1 MNKNLIKKIFL
12 NKNRVRKV
20 FVFMFLALFVF
31 TSCKQESISN
41 KTDISI
47 IPMPQKIEVKKGRF
61 YFTNKI
67 SIVTEY
73 NSDKIDDAIT
83 YFTDKLKRVGD
94 FEISKSSKLP
104 TEEESVIVISQNKNI
119 GEEAY
124 NLTVTDKQI
133 TIEVEGGAGL
143 FYAFQTIL
151 QLLPPQVYSNTEQ
164 VNIDLTIPCV
174 TIEDAPAYKW
184 RGFMLDVSRHFF
196 PKEFI
201 FKVLDYLAIHKLNTF
216 HWHLVD
222 DQGWRIEI
230 KKYPKLTEIGAWRAD
245 REDQPW
251 DSDREP
257 QRKGEKA
264 TYGGYYTQEDIKKII
279 KYAEERFITIVP
291 EIEMPGHCSA
301 ALAAYPQYSCTGEHL
316 TVPVGSVWHDR
327 KIYCAGKDSTFE
339 FLDNIL
345 AEVMELFPSKYIH
358 IGGDEA
364 QKDAWK
370 VCEKC
375 QTRIKEE
382 GLQNVEE
389 LQGYFIKRIEKFI
402 NSKGKTLIGWDEIL
416 EGGLSPN
423 ATVMSWRGLSG
434 GITSARDGHDVV
446 FSPVDYCYFDYYQGN
461 PKYEPVAYNKYL
473 PIKKV
478 YSFDPSL
485 KDSLTTEEQKHV
497 LGVQANLWTEYVPT
511 EAQAE
516 YMMFPRLA
524 ALSEVAWTKRENKEW
539 NDFSKRLEKQ
549 FLRYNFL
556 DVNYSK
562 SAYNVTANYKVDKE
576 QRNII
581 VTLENEIGNTQIRYT
596 TDGSEPTAKSN
607 LYTNPFHIDK
617 VLTIKAATF
626 KNNKM
631 VSQVTSLDVLANKA
645 TGLPV
650 KVQYPYDERY
660 PANGKYALT
669 DGIRGSVNYTNG
681 EWQGYFGVD
690 LVATID
696 LLKEQ
701 EVNKVIISF
710 LEAISSGIFFPKE
723 IEVFT
728 SENGNDFNKVST
740 QKVDKT
746 SIDDGT
752 VIKVFEIPF
761 KVTQCRYIRVV
772 AKTIG
777 KCPKGHIYEGTK
789 AFMFVD
795 EIVVE

>member
-1 MNKNLIKKIFL
+1 MIHNKLSAILFPFIIF
-12 NKNRVRKV
+12 
-20 FVFMFLALFVF
+20 FI
-31 TSCKQESISN
+31 SCSYNSDMITVPN
-41 KTDISI
+41 ISI
-47 IPMPQKIEVKKGRF
+47 IPKPTKIEIKEGQF
-61 YFTNKI
+61 DFSNKI
-67 SIVTEY
+67 VIVTKY
-73 NSDKIDDAIT
+73 NSDKVNDAIK
-83 YFTDKLKRVGD
+83 YFSKRLKITGNIDAEKSEKKL
-94 FEISKSSKLP
+94 
-104 TEEESVIVISQNKNI
+104 NKNCQI
-119 GEEAY
+119 IEIKQKSKIKNEAY
-124 NLTVTDKQI
+124 KLTVSNNKI
-133 TIEVEGGAGL
+133 IIEVSSGSGL

-151 QLLPPQVYSNTEQ
+151 QLLPPQVYSDTEQ
-164 VNIDLTIPCV
+164 VNIAFTIPCV

-230 KKYPKLTEIGAWRAD
+230 KKYPKLTEIAAWRAD

-251 DSDREP
+251 DSEREP

-264 TYGGYYTQEDIKKII
+264 TYGGYYTQEDIKEII

-327 KIYCAGKDSTFE
+327 KVYCAGKDSTFE

-370 VCEKC
+370 ICEKC

-382 GLQNVEE
+382 GLQSVEE

-402 NSKGKTLIGWDEIL
+402 NSKGKILIGWDEIL

-434 GITSARDGHDVV
+434 GITSAREGHDVV
-446 FSPVDYCYFDYYQGN
+446 FSPTNYCYFDYYQGIPDN
-461 PKYEPVAYNKYL
+461 EPKAIGGYL
-473 PIKKV
+473 PLNKV

-485 KDSLTTEEQKHV
+485 KDSLSKNEQKHI

-511 EAQAE
+511 ESHAE

-524 ALSEVAWTKRENKEW
+524 ALSEVGWIKGENKEW

-556 DVNYSK
+556 GVNYSK

-581 VTLENEIGNTQIRYT
+581 VTLKNEIGNTQIRYT
-596 TDGSEPTAKSN
+596 TDGSEPTANSS

-626 KNNKM
+626 KNKKI
-631 VSQVTSLDVLANKA
+631 VSRVIKLDVLANIA

-650 KVQYPYDERY
+650 KVQYQYDERY
-660 PANGKYALT
+660 PSTGNYALT
-669 DGIRGSVNYTNG
+669 DGIRGSINYRG
-681 EWQGYFGVD
+681 SEWQGYFGVD
-690 LVATID
+690 LNATID
-696 LLKEQ
+696 LLESKEI
-701 EVNKVIISF
+701 NKVTVSF
-710 LEAISSGIFFPKE
+710 LESIGGGIFFPKE
-723 IEVFT
+723 IDVFV
-728 SENGNDFNKVST
+728 SENGNDFSKVST
-740 QKVDKT
+740 LKIDKT
-746 SIDDGT
+746 SAKNGT
-752 VIKVFEIPF
+752 VLEAFAIPF
-761 KVTQCRYIRVV
+761 ETVKCRFVKVV

>member
-1 MNKNLIKKIFL
+1 MMNMIL
-12 NKNRVRKV
+12 NRRILYSLLLFALLVV
-20 FVFMFLALFVF
+20 FS
-31 TSCKQESISN
+31 SCSQGN
-41 KTDISI
+41 KRETNISI
-47 IPMPQKIEVKKGRF
+47 IPKPNNIEVESGSFKFANKIVLVTKLNSEKINNAIN
-61 YFTNKI
+61 YFTGKM
-67 SIVTEY
+67 E
-73 NSDKIDDAIT
+73 
-83 YFTDKLKRVGD
+83 RVGN

-133 TIEVEGGAGL
+133 EIEVESGAGL

-151 QLLPPQVYSNTEQ
+151 QLLPPQVYTNSRED
-164 VNIDLTIPCV
+164 NIDFIIPCV
-174 TIEDAPAYKW
+174 IIEDAPAYKW

-196 PKEFI
+196 SKEYI
-201 FKVLDYLAIHKLNTF
+201 FDVLDYLAIHKINTF

-251 DSDREP
+251 NSDREP

-264 TYGGYYTQEDIKKII
+264 TYGGFYTQEDIKEVVE
-279 KYAEERFITIVP
+279 YAKKRFITVVP
-291 EIEMPGHCSA
+291 EIEMPGHNIS
-301 ALAAYPQYSCTGEHL
+301 ALAAYPQYSCTGEHS
-316 TVPVGSVWHDR
+316 TVPPGSIWGDR
-327 KIYCAGKDSTFE
+327 KIYCAGNDETFE
-339 FLDNIL
+339 FLQNIL
-345 AEVMELFPSKYIH
+345 SEVMEIFPGKYIH

-364 QKDAWK
+364 KKDAWK
-370 VCEKC
+370 VCKKC
-375 QTRIKEE
+375 QARIKKE
-382 GLQNVEE
+382 GLPNVEA

-423 ATVMSWRGLSG
+423 ATVMSWRGLDG

-461 PKYEPVAYNKYL
+461 PKYEPVAYNKFL
-473 PIKKV
+473 PMKKV

-485 KDSLTTEEQKHV
+485 KDSLTKEEQNHV

-549 FLRYNFL
+549 FLRYNSL
-556 DVNYSK
+556 ELNYSK

-576 QRNII
+576 QHNII

-596 TDGSEPTAKSN
+596 TDGSEPTANSS

-626 KNNKM
+626 KNKDI
-631 VSQVTSLDVLANKA
+631 VSRVIKLDVLANIV

-650 KVQYPYDERY
+650 KVQFPYDERY
-660 PANGKYALT
+660 PANGNFALT

-696 LLKEQ
+696 LLKEKS
-701 EVNKVIISF
+701 VNKVTVSF
-710 LEAISSGIFFPKE
+710 LESIGAGIFFPKE
-723 IEVFT
+723 IEVFV
-728 SENGNDFNKVST
+728 SENGNDFSKVST
-740 QKVDKT
+740 LKMDKT
-746 SIDDGT
+746 SAKKGT
-752 VIKVFEIPF
+752 VLEAFALQFETV
-761 KVTQCRYIRVV
+761 KCRYVKVV

-777 KCPKGHIYEGTK
+777 KCPKGHKYEGAE
-789 AFMFVD
+789 AFIFVD